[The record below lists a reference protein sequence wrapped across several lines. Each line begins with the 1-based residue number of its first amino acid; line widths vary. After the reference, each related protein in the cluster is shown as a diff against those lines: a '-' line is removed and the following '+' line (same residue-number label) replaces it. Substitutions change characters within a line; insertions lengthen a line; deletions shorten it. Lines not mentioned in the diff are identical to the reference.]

1 LRSLGRFVPVR
12 DRKRTLIL
20 RGRFQLHRRRQ
31 ECRSQEC
38 LRRERLVVSEEAGM
52 ARQRSTDERLARVPL
67 FDGLSKKQ
75 LSQISSL
82 MTRVDL
88 VTGDV
93 LARQGEIG
101 REFVI
106 LLEGE
111 AEVARDGKV
120 IAVRGPGDYI
130 GEIALLD
137 NRPRTATVTAKTA
150 VAAEILN
157 RAEFSSLLADAPD
170 LSSKLMATLARRL
183 AELESEPSP

>member
-1 LRSLGRFVPVR
+1 
-12 DRKRTLIL
+12 
-20 RGRFQLHRRRQ
+20 
-31 ECRSQEC
+31 
-38 LRRERLVVSEEAGM
+38 M

-137 NRPRTATVTAKTA
+137 NRPRTATVTAKTD
-150 VAAEILN
+150 VAAEVLN

-183 AELESEPSP
+183 AEFESEPSP